1 MSQNLVETVKSY
13 FTGDVVRQ
21 ASAAVGESE
30 AGVGAAMGGVIPL
43 VLASLLNR
51 AEQPGGSTALWGM
64 AREAYE
70 GGTLANPAA
79 LLSTDGAAGSSVLSR
94 GGDLLRSVLGD
105 RYGSTTD
112 TIATTTGVKSSSV
125 SSLLGMAVPVVL
137 GLLGRH
143 SAENSLDAHGFGNF
157 LTGQKASVMS
167 ALPFGLG
174 SLFSGAGS
182 MLGGAAAAPSSA
194 ATAAST
200 TFANAART
208 ADRTADRA
216 ADVVERAAPNRWPW
230 LLLLLLAAA
239 AAWYFLRGNRPP
251 DTAAPVA
258 TETALDTTTA
268 VAAAP
273 AAAPTGRY
281 DAASGN
287 YLYEV
292 GAPTELKLPDGTV
305 LKVGSSSV
313 ESRLYAFLNDP
324 AQTVSDDKTQGWM
337 SFDRLYFATGKSML
351 TPESQAQLRN
361 IAAILKAFPNAE
373 LKLGGYTDNT
383 GKADA
388 NLLLS
393 ADRAN
398 AALKSLGG
406 MGVAVGRVKAEG
418 YGQEHPI
425 APNDTPG
432 GRAQNRRIDVRVTKK

>member
-1 MSQNLVETVKSY
+1 MSQNLVETVKNY

-30 AGVGAAMGGVIPL
+30 TGVGAAMGGVIPL

-70 GGTLANPAA
+70 GGTLTNPAA
-79 LLSTDGAAGSSVLSR
+79 LLGADGTGGSSWLSR
-94 GGDLLRSVLGD
+94 GGELLRSALGD
-105 RYGSTTD
+105 RYASTTD

-143 SAENSLDAHGFGNF
+143 SAENSLDANGFGNF
-157 LTGQKASVMS
+157 LAGQKASVMS

-174 SLFSGAGS
+174 SLFSGGS
-182 MLGGAAAAPSSA
+182 SMPGGVAPGSA

-208 ADRTADRA
+208 ADRTAD
-216 ADVVERAAPNRWPW
+216 VVERAAPSRWPW

-239 AAWYFLRGNRPP
+239 TAWYFLRSNRTP
-251 DTAAPVA
+251 DTATPVA
-258 TETALDTTTA
+258 TETAMDTTTT
-268 VAAAP
+268 AAAVP
-273 AAAPTGRY
+273 VAAPTGRY

-292 GAPTELKLPDGTV
+292 GSPTELKLPDGTV
-305 LKVGSSSV
+305 LNVGASSV

-324 AQTVSDDKTQGWM
+324 AQMVSDDKTQGWM
-337 SFDRLYFATGKSML
+337 SFDRLYFATGKSTL

-361 IAAILKAFPNAE
+361 IAAILKAFPGAE
-373 LKLGGYTDNT
+373 LKMGGYTDNT

-388 NLLLS
+388 NLVLS

-398 AALKSLGG
+398 AAMKSLGG
-406 MGVAVGRVKAEG
+406 MGVAASRVKAEG